1 MIRPLLLEAP
11 KAPRQSLPARA
22 RAFFTARWPGRVV
35 VVAFGVRLLDGLLS
49 LAGFG
54 LPRALTVPAGVVLW
68 LFLAWLGWR
77 AVRWLADR
85 LLWRIRTK
93 LIVSYLFIA
102 LVPVVLLTLFMAVAG
117 VLLLGLTASRVVT
130 AEVERA
136 SDVLLATARAGLAG
150 LPESDAEAARALPAR
165 LDAARA
171 LHPALA
177 FTLWRGDR
185 VAASSGDAPRSLPGW
200 LAGPSFEGLVPRARE
215 GEPPDEV
222 LRAVWKEK
230 GAALLLELPVDDVF
244 LAEIERRTTIHVL
257 ARSEMQIEVRDEPEA
272 RSGGV
277 RVEHRTRQPVT
288 IEAGG
293 RRLTPSN
300 PKGLLFVA
308 LPDRTA
314 WESGETG
321 ALAGTPWAIQY
332 DPLLLVRRLAPIQ
345 LPRDASGRNVPDLLL
360 YALGIVGSVFV
371 VMYGVALALG
381 LMLARSITR
390 GVHALSVGTQ
400 KLREGDFAHVIK
412 VHSRDQLGDLA
423 ASFNLMSRGIQ
434 QLMREQAE
442 QERLEEEL
450 RIARQIQMSL
460 LPGEGLVSVPGI
472 RIAALCLP
480 AAEVGGDYYDLLP
493 LGPTRMGVL
502 VADVSGKGTS
512 AALYMAELKGLV
524 LSLSRI
530 YESPA
535 RLLAEANRILSANMD
550 ARSFVTMTY
559 AVVDTAARRMR
570 YARAGHNPMIHMQ
583 ARTGR
588 TAILAPAGLGLGLDA
603 GERFEAILEEN
614 EVALE
619 PGDFFLFF
627 TDGLSEAMNPASEL
641 FGEGRL
647 RRILEESGS
656 LGSEELR
663 ERILEEVRRFVGDA
677 LPHDDMTLVVL
688 KVVPEERAA

>member
-11 KAPRQSLPARA
+11 AAPRPSLLARA
-22 RAFFTARWPGRVV
+22 RAFFLERWPGRIVL
-35 VVAFGVRLLDGLLS
+35 VALVLWLIDGLLS
-49 LAGFG
+49 FAGSE
-54 LPRALTVPAGVVLW
+54 LPAILSVPAAIVRWVFFVWLLWRALLW
-68 LFLAWLGWR
+68 LTGP
-77 AVRWLADR
+77 

-102 LVPVVLLTLFMAVAG
+102 LVPVVLLSLFMCVAV
-117 VLLLGLTASRVVT
+117 VLLLGLTASRLVT
-130 AEVERA
+130 SEVDRTG
-136 SDVLLATARAGLAG
+136 DVLLAISRMALER
-150 LPESDAEAARALPAR
+150 LPASDAEAARQLPERLAAARELHSAMAYTLLRSGRVVAHSGAAPESLPA
-165 LDAARA
+165 
-171 LHPALA
+171 
-177 FTLWRGDR
+177 
-185 VAASSGDAPRSLPGW
+185 W
-200 LAGPSFEGLVPRARE
+200 LKAPSFKSLVAVERE
-215 GEPPDEV
+215 DGSKSEV
-222 LRAVWKEK
+222 LRAVSQEG
-230 GAALLLELPVDDVF
+230 GAALLVELPVDAAF
-244 LAEIERRTTIHVL
+244 LAEIEKRTTIHVL
-257 ARSEMQIEVRDEPEA
+257 DRSEIVERRGPETGERQVRLEAGDGKVQIETE
-272 RSGGV
+272 
-277 RVEHRTRQPVT
+277 
-288 IEAGG
+288 G
-293 RRLTPSN
+293 RRY
-300 PKGLLFVA
+300 KAKKGAGLLFVA
-308 LPDRTA
+308 FPDRTA
-314 WESGETG
+314 WDSGETV
-321 ALAGTPWAIQY
+321 AIAATPWPIQY
-332 DPLLLVRRLAPIQ
+332 DPRVLIRRLAPIQ
-345 LPRDASGRNVPDLLL
+345 LPKDASGRSVPDLLL
-360 YALGIVGSVFV
+360 YALGIVGAVFV

-390 GVHALSVGTQ
+390 GVHALSVGTE
-400 KLREGDFAHVIK
+400 KLREGDFSHVIRLR
-412 VHSRDQLGDLA
+412 SRDQLGELA

-434 QLMREQAE
+434 QLMREQADK
-442 QERLEEEL
+442 ERLEEEL

-530 YESPA
+530 YDSPK

-570 YARAGHNPMIHMQ
+570 YARAGHNPLIHLQ

-588 TAILAPAGLGLGLDA
+588 SVILAPAGLGLGLDP
-603 GERFEAILEEN
+603 GERFDAILEES
-614 EVALE
+614 ELPLE

-627 TDGLSEAMNPASEL
+627 TDGLSEAMNAGAEL

-647 RRILEESGS
+647 RRILEESQG

-663 ERILEEVRRFVGDA
+663 ERILEEVRSFVGDA

-688 KVVPEERAA
+688 KVVSEEKAA

>member
-1 MIRPLLLEAP
+1 MIRPLLPEAP
-11 KAPRQSLPARA
+11 PTPKLRLLARA
-22 RAFFTARWPGRVV
+22 RAFFTARWPGRI
-35 VVAFGVRLLDGLLS
+35 VAAAFAVWLLDGLLP
-49 LAGFG
+49 LAGLG
-54 LPRALTVPAGVVLW
+54 LPDVLTVPARVIRW
-68 LFLAWLGWR
+68 LFVVWLAWRGL
-77 AVRWLADR
+77 RWLSDR

-136 SDVLLATARAGLAG
+136 SDVLLATARAALSG
-150 LPESDAEAARALPAR
+150 LPASDAEAARVLPER
-165 LDAARA
+165 LQAARE
-171 LHPALA
+171 LHPGLAHAL
-177 FTLWRGDR
+177 LRGGR
-185 VAASSGDAPRSLPGW
+185 VVAATGDAPRSLPGW
-200 LAGPSFEGLVPRARE
+200 LPSPGFKGLVPRERE
-215 GEPPDEV
+215 GQEPDEV
-222 LRAVWKEK
+222 LRAVWRQ
-230 GAALLLELPVDDVF
+230 ADTSLLLELPVDAVF

-257 ARSEMQIEVRDEPEA
+257 GRSEMHIEERREGENA
-272 RSGGV
+272 GRRV
-277 RVEHRTRQPVT
+277 RVQSGQGVAFQ
-288 IEAGG
+288 AGD
-293 RRLTPSN
+293 RKLTPKN
-300 PKGLLFVA
+300 PSGLLFVA

-321 ALAGTPWAIQY
+321 ALAGMPWPIQY
-332 DPLLLVRRLAPIQ
+332 DPRLLIRRLAPIQ

-360 YALGIVGSVFV
+360 YALGIVGSVFI
-371 VMYGVALALG
+371 VMYGVALVLG

-400 KLREGDFAHVIK
+400 KLREGDFSHVIK
-412 VHSRDQLGDLA
+412 LRSRDQLGDLA

-442 QERLEEEL
+442 KERLEEEL

-530 YESPA
+530 YDSPA
-535 RLLAEANRILSANMD
+535 RLLCEANRILSANMD

-559 AVVDTAARRMR
+559 AVVDTAAQRMR
-570 YARAGHNPMIHMQ
+570 YARAGHNPLIHLQ

-588 TAILAPAGLGLGLDA
+588 TAVLAPAGLGLGLDS
-603 GERFEAILEEN
+603 GDRFEAILEEN

-627 TDGLSEAMNPASEL
+627 TDGLSEAMNEGSEL

-656 LGSEELR
+656 LGSEQLR

-688 KVVPEERAA
+688 KVVREEYAA